1 MDVTRKPTRR
11 LTRRVLALA
20 FTLAL
25 TTACPGD
32 GDGDGDGDGGGGGGG
47 GGGPPGDPVTLSG
60 KVTYDFVPAVYAP
73 STRRG
78 TLEFTQASVR
88 PVRNAVVQVRQG
100 TRVLVDGTT
109 DQEGRYTVTYTPSG
123 TDALTVVA
131 LAKTTE
137 PEIQIEDNT
146 DNNAIWAVGD
156 SISTSVTTK
165 DLHATHGWAGTT
177 YTASRRVAA
186 PFAILDSMYTA
197 SRAFMDVRPVQFPLL
212 KVNWSPKNVPQ
223 SGSKAQGNIGT
234 SHFSF
239 TENEIYVLG
248 RDGVDT
254 DEFDAHVIVHEWGH
268 YFEANLSRADSPGG
282 PHSSGDLLDPRLA
295 FGEGYGNALAS
306 ILLPEPIYVDTL
318 WSGSTLA
325 AFGFDAESEPTTS
338 PDDPRK
344 GAFSEMSVFRLL
356 YDLYDSGTNEPYD
369 MVSYDLGILY
379 DVLVGPQ
386 KSTPALT
393 TIGSFING
401 LIAQS
406 GVSTPDVYQLLTH
419 YNIGSISSDFGDG
432 DTPLRAIYTTVPR
445 VPYSTEVPLVG
456 GLDFNKRAQNQ
467 YYVFTGTGQTLAITA
482 AHPNQDVGVEVYGL
496 GRSLAQSD
504 IGYAGSE
511 TVTVPTQADTTYVV
525 VVFGFKESA
534 GNYSPF
540 PTLSI
545 TPQ

>member
-1 MDVTRKPTRR
+1 MREWQGGENRMDVTRKPTRG
-11 LTRRVLALA
+11 LTHKVLALA

-32 GDGDGDGDGGGGGGG
+32 DDGDDDDVYT
-47 GGGPPGDPVTLSG
+47 GDPITLSG
-60 KVTYDFVPAVYAP
+60 TVTYDFVPAVYSP

-78 TLEFTQASVR
+78 SLDFAQSSVR

-109 DQEGRYTVTYTPSG
+109 DEQGRYTLTYTPTSSNG
-123 TDALTVVA
+123 LSLVA
-131 LAKTTE
+131 LAKTTT

-156 SISTSVTTK
+156 NITATVTTK
-165 DLHATHGWAGTT
+165 DLHAAHGWAGTN
-177 YTASRRVAA
+177 YTASQRTAA

-197 SRAFMDVRPVQFPLL
+197 SRAFMDVRSVNFPLL
-212 KVNWSPKNVPQ
+212 KVNWSPNNVPQ
-223 SGSKAQGNIGT
+223 SGSKPQGRIGT

-282 PHSSGDLLDPRLA
+282 PHSSGDILDPRLA

-325 AFGFDAESEPTTS
+325 AFGFDAESEPLTT
-338 PDDPRK
+338 DDPRK

-356 YDLYDSGTNEPYD
+356 YDLYDSGTNESYD
-369 MVSYDLGILY
+369 VVSYDLGILY

-386 KSTPALT
+386 KATPALT

-401 LIAQS
+401 LKAQS
-406 GVSTPDVYQLLTH
+406 GVSPADVDLMLAH

-432 DTPLRAIYTTVPR
+432 DTPLRAIYTDVPGI
-445 VPYSTEVPLVG
+445 PYTTEVPLVG
-456 GLDFNKRAQNQ
+456 GLDYNKREQNQ
-467 YYVFTGTGQTLAITA
+467 YYVFTGTGRQMTLSASHAT
-482 AHPNQDVGVEVYGL
+482 QDVGIEVFGQ
-496 GRSLAQSD
+496 GGSLANAD
-504 IGYAGSE
+504 ITLTGTE
-511 TVTVPTQADTTYVV
+511 TIRIPTQADARYVV
-525 VVFGFKESA
+525 VVFGFKETA

-545 TPQ
+545 TSQ

>member
-1 MDVTRKPTRR
+1 MRERQRGENGMDVTRKPTRA
-11 LTRRVLALA
+11 LTCKVLALA

-32 GDGDGDGDGGGGGGG
+32 DDDDDGGN
-47 GGGPPGDPVTLSG
+47 GPPGDPVTLSG
-60 KVTYDFVPAVYAP
+60 TVTYDFVPAVYSP

-78 TLEFTQASVR
+78 TLEFNQAQKR

-100 TRVLVDGTT
+100 TRVLIDGTT
-109 DQEGRYTVTYTPSG
+109 DQEGRYTLTYRPSG
-123 TDALTVVA
+123 SGALTVVA
-131 LAKTTE
+131 LAKTTQ

-146 DNNAIWAVGD
+146 DNNAIWAVGGD
-156 SISTSVTTK
+156 ITTTVTTK
-165 DLHATHGWAGTT
+165 DLHATHGWAGTS
-177 YTASRRVAA
+177 YTASRRIAA

-197 SRAFMDVRPVQFPLL
+197 SRAFMDVRPVNFPLL
-212 KVNWSPKNVPQ
+212 KVNWSPNNVPQ
-223 SGSKAQGNIGT
+223 SGSKPQGRIGT

-282 PHSSGDLLDPRLA
+282 PHSSGDILDPRLA

-306 ILLPEPIYVDTL
+306 ILLPEPIYVDTM

-325 AFGFDAESEPTTS
+325 AFGFDAESEPPST
-338 PDDPRK
+338 DDPRK

-356 YDLYDSGTNEPYD
+356 YDLYDSGTNESYD
-369 MVSYDLGILY
+369 RVSYDLGILY

-386 KSTPALT
+386 KSTLALT

-401 LIAQS
+401 LNAQP
-406 GVSTPDVYQLLTH
+406 GVNTADVYLLLAH

-432 DTPLRAIYTTVPR
+432 DTPLRAIYTHVPGI
-445 VPYSTEVPLVG
+445 PYTTEVPLVG
-456 GLDFNKRAQNQ
+456 GLDYNKREQNQ
-467 YYVFTGTGQTLAITA
+467 YYVFTGTGRTMTLSASHA
-482 AHPNQDVGVEVYGL
+482 SQDVGIEVFGQ
-496 GRSLAQSD
+496 GRSLAESD
-504 IGYAGSE
+504 IEYTGTE
-511 TVTVPTQADTTYVV
+511 TVSIPTQADARYVV
-525 VVFGFKESA
+525 VVYGFNETA
-534 GNYSPF
+534 GNYRPF

-545 TPQ
+545 TSQ

>member
-1 MDVTRKPTRR
+1 MDVTRKPIRR

-32 GDGDGDGDGGGGGGG
+32 DDDDDDGGN
-47 GGGPPGDPVTLSG
+47 GPPGDPVTLSG
-60 KVTYDFVPAVYAP
+60 KVTYDFVPAVYSP

-78 TLEFTQASVR
+78 TLDFAQTSVR
-88 PVRNAVVQVRQG
+88 PVRNAVIQVRQG

-123 TDALTVVA
+123 SGALTVVA

-156 SISTSVTTK
+156 SITTSVTTK
-165 DLHATHGWAGTT
+165 DLHATHGWAGTS
-177 YTASRRVAA
+177 YTANRRIAA

-197 SRAFMDVRPVQFPLL
+197 SRAFMEVRPVQFPLL
-212 KVNWSPKNVPQ
+212 KVNWSPNNVPQ
-223 SGSKAQGNIGT
+223 SGSKPQGRIGT

-248 RDGVDT
+248 QAGGDT

-268 YFEANLSRADSPGG
+268 FFEANLSRADSPGG
-282 PHSSGDLLDPRLA
+282 PHSGGDILDPRLA

-306 ILLPEPIYVDTL
+306 ILLPEPIYADTY
-318 WSGSTLA
+318 WNGSTLT
-325 AFGFDAESEPTTS
+325 AFGFDAETEPAAT

-356 YDLYDSGTNEPYD
+356 YDLYDSGTNESYD
-369 MVSYDLGILY
+369 LVSYDLGILY

-401 LIAQS
+401 LIAQP
-406 GVSTPDVYQLLTH
+406 GVSTADVYLLLAH

-432 DTPLRAIYTTVPR
+432 DTPLRAIYTNVPR
-445 VPYSTEVPLVG
+445 IPYTTEVPLVG
-456 GLDFNKRAQNQ
+456 GLDFNKREQNQ
-467 YYVFTGTGQTLAITA
+467 YFVFTGTGQTVTLTA
-482 AHPNQDVGVEVYGL
+482 SHAAQDVGIEVYGQ
-496 GRSLAQSD
+496 GRSLGQSD
-504 IGYAGSE
+504 VGYTGSE
-511 TVTVPTQADTTYVV
+511 SVTIPTQADTTYVV
-525 VVFGFKESA
+525 VVFGFKETA

>member
-1 MDVTRKPTRR
+1 MRERQGGENGMDVTRKPTRD
-11 LTRRVLALA
+11 LTCKVLALA

-32 GDGDGDGDGGGGGGG
+32 DDDDGGN
-47 GGGPPGDPVTLSG
+47 GPLGDPVTLSG
-60 KVTYDFVPAVYAP
+60 TVTYDFVPAVYSP

-78 TLEFTQASVR
+78 TLEFNQAQKR

-109 DQEGRYTVTYTPSG
+109 NQEGRYTLTYRPSG
-123 TDALTVVA
+123 SGALTVVA
-131 LAKTTE
+131 LAKTTQ

-146 DNNAIWAVGD
+146 DNNAIWAVGGD
-156 SISTSVTTK
+156 ITTTVTTK
-165 DLHATHGWAGTT
+165 DLHATHGWAGTS
-177 YTASRRVAA
+177 YTASRRIAA

-197 SRAFMDVRPVQFPLL
+197 SRAFMDARPVNFPLL
-212 KVNWSPKNVPQ
+212 KVNWSPNNVPQ
-223 SGSKAQGNIGT
+223 SGSKPQGRIGT

-239 TENEIYVLG
+239 AENEIYVLG

-282 PHSSGDLLDPRLA
+282 PHSSGDILDPRLA

-306 ILLPEPIYVDTL
+306 ILLPEPLYVDTM

-325 AFGFDAESEPTTS
+325 AFGFDAESEPPST
-338 PDDPRK
+338 DDPRK
-344 GAFSEMSVFRLL
+344 GVFSEMSVFRLL
-356 YDLYDSGTNEPYD
+356 YDLYDSGTNESYD
-369 MVSYDLGILY
+369 RVSYDLGILY

-386 KSTPALT
+386 KATPALT

-401 LIAQS
+401 LKAQS
-406 GVSTPDVYQLLTH
+406 GVNAADVDTLLAH

-432 DTPLRAIYTTVPR
+432 DTPLRAIYTHVPGI
-445 VPYSTEVPLVG
+445 PYTTEVPLVG
-456 GLDFNKRAQNQ
+456 GLDYNKREQNQ
-467 YYVFTGTGQTLAITA
+467 YYVFTGTGRNMTLSASHA
-482 AHPNQDVGVEVYGL
+482 SQDVGIEVFGQ
-496 GRSLAQSD
+496 GRSLAESD
-504 IGYAGSE
+504 IDYTGTE
-511 TVTVPTQADTTYVV
+511 TVSIPTQADARYVV
-525 VVFGFKESA
+525 VVYGFKETA

-545 TPQ
+545 TSQ

>member
-1 MDVTRKPTRR
+1 MRERQGGENGMDVTRKPTRD
-11 LTRRVLALA
+11 LTRKVLALA
-20 FTLAL
+20 FTLVL

-32 GDGDGDGDGGGGGGG
+32 DDGDGGGGTGE
-47 GGGPPGDPVTLSG
+47 PVTLSG
-60 KVTYDFVPAVYAP
+60 TVTYDFVPAVYSP

-78 TLEFTQASVR
+78 TLDFAQSSKR

-109 DQEGRYTVTYTPSG
+109 DQQGRYTLTYTPSG
-123 TDALTVVA
+123 SGALSVVA

-156 SISTSVTTK
+156 NITATVTTK
-165 DLHATHGWAGTT
+165 DLHASHGWAGTN
-177 YTASRRVAA
+177 YTASRRTAA

-197 SRAFMDVRPVQFPLL
+197 SRAFMDVRPVNFPLL
-212 KVNWSPKNVPQ
+212 KVNWSPNNMPQ
-223 SGSKAQGNIGT
+223 PGSKPQGRIGT

-282 PHSSGDLLDPRLA
+282 PHSSGDILDPRLA

-306 ILLPEPIYVDTL
+306 ILLPEPIYADTY
-318 WSGSTLA
+318 WDASTLV
-325 AFGFDAESEPTTS
+325 AFGFDAESEPTAR
-338 PDDPRK
+338 PDDPKK

-356 YDLYDSGTNEPYD
+356 YDLFDSGTNESYD
-369 MVSYDLGILY
+369 MVSYNLGIFY

-393 TIGSFING
+393 TVGSFING
-401 LIAQS
+401 FIAQP
-406 GVSTPDVYQLLTH
+406 GVSTADVYLLLAH

-432 DTPLRAIYTTVPR
+432 DTQLRAIYTNVPGI
-445 VPYSTEVPLVG
+445 PYTTEVPLVG
-456 GLDFNKRAQNQ
+456 GRDYNKREQNQ
-467 YYVFTGTGQTLAITA
+467 YYVFTGTGRNMTISANHATE
-482 AHPNQDVGVEVYGL
+482 DVGIEVYGQ
-496 GRSLAQSD
+496 GRSLAESD
-504 IGYAGSE
+504 IGYTGTE
-511 TVTVPTQADTTYVV
+511 TVSIPTQADARYVV
-525 VVFGFKESA
+525 VVYGFNETA
-534 GNYSPF
+534 GNYRPF

-545 TPQ
+545 TSQ

>member
-1 MDVTRKPTRR
+1 MRERQRGENGMDVTRKPTRD
-11 LTRRVLALA
+11 LTCKVLALA

-32 GDGDGDGDGGGGGGG
+32 DDDDDGN
-47 GGGPPGDPVTLSG
+47 GPLGDPVTLSG
-60 KVTYDFVPAVYAP
+60 TVTYDFVPAVYSP

-78 TLEFTQASVR
+78 TLEFNQAQKR

-109 DQEGRYTVTYTPSG
+109 DQEGRYTLTYRPSG
-123 TDALTVVA
+123 SGALTVVA
-131 LAKTTE
+131 LAKTTQ

-146 DNNAIWAVGD
+146 DNNAIWALGGD
-156 SISTSVTTK
+156 ITTTVTTK
-165 DLHATHGWAGTT
+165 DLHATHGWAGTS
-177 YTASRRVAA
+177 YTASRRIAA

-197 SRAFMDVRPVQFPLL
+197 SRAFMDVRPVNFPLL
-212 KVNWSPKNVPQ
+212 KVNWSPNNVPQ
-223 SGSKAQGNIGT
+223 SGSKPQGRIGT
-234 SHFSF
+234 SHFAF
-239 TENEIYVLG
+239 AENEIYVLG

-282 PHSSGDLLDPRLA
+282 PHSSGDILDPRLA

-306 ILLPEPIYVDTL
+306 ILLPEPIYVDTM

-325 AFGFDAESEPTTS
+325 AFGFDAESEPAST
-338 PDDPRK
+338 DDPKK

-356 YDLYDSGTNEPYD
+356 YDLYDSGTNESHD
-369 MVSYDLGILY
+369 RVSYDLGILY

-401 LIAQS
+401 LNAQP
-406 GVSTPDVYQLLTH
+406 GVSTADVYRLLAH

-432 DTPLRAIYTTVPR
+432 DTPLRAIYTHVPGI
-445 VPYSTEVPLVG
+445 PYTTEVPLVG
-456 GLDFNKRAQNQ
+456 GLDYNKREQNQ
-467 YYVFTGTGQTLAITA
+467 YYVFTGTGRNMTLSASHA
-482 AHPNQDVGVEVYGL
+482 SEDVGIEVFGQ
-496 GRSLAQSD
+496 GRSLAESD
-504 IGYAGSE
+504 INYTGTE
-511 TVTVPTQADTTYVV
+511 TVSIATQADARYVV
-525 VVFGFKESA
+525 VVYGFKETT

-545 TPQ
+545 TSQ

>member
-1 MDVTRKPTRR
+1 MDVPRKPTRD
-11 LTRRVLALA
+11 LTCKVLALA

-32 GDGDGDGDGGGGGGG
+32 DDDDDGGN
-47 GGGPPGDPVTLSG
+47 GPPGDPVTLSG
-60 KVTYDFVPAVYAP
+60 TVTYDFVPAVYSP

-78 TLEFTQASVR
+78 TLEFNQAQKR

-109 DQEGRYTVTYTPSG
+109 NQEGRYTLTYRPSG
-123 TDALTVVA
+123 SGALTVVA
-131 LAKTTE
+131 LAKTTQ

-146 DNNAIWAVGD
+146 DNNAIWALGGD
-156 SISTSVTTK
+156 ITTTVTTK
-165 DLHATHGWAGTT
+165 DLHATHGWAGTS
-177 YTASRRVAA
+177 YTASRRIAA

-197 SRAFMDVRPVQFPLL
+197 SRAFMDVRPVNFPLL
-212 KVNWSPKNVPQ
+212 KVNWSPNNVPQ
-223 SGSKAQGNIGT
+223 SGSKPQGRIGT

-239 TENEIYVLG
+239 SENEIYVLG

-282 PHSSGDLLDPRLA
+282 PHSSGDILDPRLA

-306 ILLPEPIYVDTL
+306 ILLPEPIYVDTM

-325 AFGFDAESEPTTS
+325 AFGFDAESEPPST
-338 PDDPRK
+338 DDPEK

-356 YDLYDSGTNEPYD
+356 YDLYDSGTNESYD
-369 MVSYDLGILY
+369 RVSYDLGILY

-401 LIAQS
+401 LNAQP
-406 GVSTPDVYQLLTH
+406 GVSTADVYQLLAH

-432 DTPLRAIYTTVPR
+432 DTRLRAIYTDVPGI
-445 VPYSTEVPLVG
+445 PYTTEVPLVG
-456 GLDFNKRAQNQ
+456 GLDYNKRKQNQ
-467 YYVFTGTGQTLAITA
+467 YYVFTGTGRNMTLSASHA
-482 AHPNQDVGVEVYGL
+482 SQDVGIEVFGQ
-496 GRSLAQSD
+496 GRSLAESD
-504 IGYAGSE
+504 ISYTGTE
-511 TVTVPTQADTTYVV
+511 TVSIPTQADARYVV
-525 VVFGFKESA
+525 VVYGFKETT

-545 TPQ
+545 TSQ